1 MRFEAVPD
9 FTFDDSRG
17 GQLSKEDLS
26 GTPWIGVPFFLECT
40 GPCPS
45 ITRDIRERLYPELEG
60 TGVRLVSFSLDPERD
75 TPEALDAY
83 ARTLDIDRERWLFVS
98 APEEGAMH
106 EFIRMGLR
114 VPVQRDP
121 EAEDAGQAITHGT
134 RMPVIDGSGAIA
146 GFYEL
151 ADPTLA
157 TGMSGRRR
165 CPSPRPRC
173 CSTRASP

>member
-60 TGVRLVSFSLDPERD
+60 TGGPADLVL
-75 TPEALDAY
+75 
-83 ARTLDIDRERWLFVS
+83 ARS
-98 APEEGAMH
+98 
-106 EFIRMGLR
+106 
-114 VPVQRDP
+114 
-121 EAEDAGQAITHGT
+121 
-134 RMPVIDGSGAIA
+134 
-146 GFYEL
+146 
-151 ADPTLA
+151 
-157 TGMSGRRR
+157 
-165 CPSPRPRC
+165 
-173 CSTRASP
+173 RA

>member
-1 MRFEAVPD
+1 MNERNLSRDVHVRWTPLVLLLCVLASACGSGRGPDVTSVGAPAPRDPMRFEAVPD

-83 ARTLDIDRERWLFVS
+83 AAHPR
-98 APEEGAMH
+98 H
-106 EFIRMGLR
+106 
-114 VPVQRDP
+114 Q
-121 EAEDAGQAITHGT
+121 EA
-134 RMPVIDGSGAIA
+134 GAILTSLCFN
-146 GFYEL
+146 G
-151 ADPTLA
+151 ADGIIVFDLDVGGDDTEILVE
-157 TGMSGRRR
+157 G
-165 CPSPRPRC
+165 
-173 CSTRASP
+173 